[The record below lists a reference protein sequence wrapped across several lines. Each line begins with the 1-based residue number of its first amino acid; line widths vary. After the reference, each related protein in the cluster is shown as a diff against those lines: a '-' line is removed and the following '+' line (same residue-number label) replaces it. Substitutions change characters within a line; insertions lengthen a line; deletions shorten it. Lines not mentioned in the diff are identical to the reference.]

1 MLKSNQIIAFPDSK
15 LEQLASIRGR
25 LQTVAFI
32 GKLKNLNI
40 DFYRADNS
48 KKRDIKGLRKNL
60 A

>member
-15 LEQLASIRGR
+15 LEQLVSIRDR

-40 DFYRADNS
+40 DFMELIIL
-48 KKRDIKGLRKNL
+48 KKET
-60 A
+60 